1 MTCKKKR
8 NLLFHDSRGPSVLP
22 LPSLPPKS
30 HHRGKREL
38 QRATILIFFYS
49 ICGRANRRSS
59 PPSPDHP
66 LTPSLPKQFL
76 EISRLPLKIA
86 RMCQRKG
93 VKHKHNKRSRYPVH
107 FLCNRRLNHR
117 AIPSRCIALACDRQP
132 GYNTVFPPD

>member
-38 QRATILIFFYS
+38 QRATILIFFIPYAAAQ
-49 ICGRANRRSS
+49 IGDHL

-66 LTPSLPKQFL
+66 LTPILT
-76 EISRLPLKIA
+76 EAISRNFHVTLEDRENVPA
-86 RMCQRKG
+86 KG
-93 VKHKHNKRSRYPVH
+93 RE
-107 FLCNRRLNHR
+107 
-117 AIPSRCIALACDRQP
+117 AQA
-132 GYNTVFPPD
+132 